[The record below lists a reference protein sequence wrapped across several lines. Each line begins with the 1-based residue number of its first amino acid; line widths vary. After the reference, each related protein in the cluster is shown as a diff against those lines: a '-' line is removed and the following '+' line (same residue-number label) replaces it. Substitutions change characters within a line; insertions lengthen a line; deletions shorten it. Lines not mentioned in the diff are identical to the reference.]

1 MSHIKVWSK
10 LFARTS
16 AGGKFTKVSV
26 KWAYIPLAE
35 ISHSEPVKK
44 DDYYD
49 VRLVNTVTDREG
61 EYQVYF
67 ERGFIN
73 DKGVLVLMNKDKS
86 PLAFEY
92 LRKPS
97 KVAAK
102 PEAK

>member
-1 MSHIKVWSK
+1 MSHSKVWSK
-10 LFARTS
+10 QLAGES
-16 AGGKFTKVSV
+16 DGGKFTKVSV
-26 KWAYIPLAE
+26 KGAYIPLAE

-49 VRLVNTVTDREG
+49 VRLVNTVTDKEG

-73 DKGVLVLMNKDKS
+73 DKGVLVLMNNDKS
-86 PLAFEY
+86 PLAFES